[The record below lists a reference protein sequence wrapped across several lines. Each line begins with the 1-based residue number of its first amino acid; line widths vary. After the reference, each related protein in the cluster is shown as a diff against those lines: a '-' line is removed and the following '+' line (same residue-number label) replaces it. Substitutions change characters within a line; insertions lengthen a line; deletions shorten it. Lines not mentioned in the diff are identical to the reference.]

1 MKRRLQDDPQWS
13 ARTAYYTEV
22 NQITVRDVA
31 LAPPLS
37 SVERALQRH
46 KVHNC
51 PPLPVFC
58 QDLVL
63 QQQHTTISSGLPFL
77 LINDGFAD
85 RILVWNRGKLTKV
98 SYRVS
103 RVRYCCVVRRKRSLQ
118 EIDDSINTRILR
130 NVVCYCSSNV
140 SIEIALSHCVR
151 LCLSLT
157 STPMNF
163 R

>member
-103 RVRYCCVVRRKRSLQ
+103 RVRYCYATVVLCVA
-118 EIDDSINTRILR
+118 
-130 NVVCYCSSNV
+130 NVHCKKLMTV
-140 SIEIALSHCVR
+140 STHASCGTSYVIAVPMFR
-151 LCLSLT
+151 LKLH
-157 STPMNF
+157 
-163 R
+163 